1 MAKHDWNASYEQY
14 LLAVENEPD
23 LSAAEFARRN
33 DLNINSARRSFNKIK
48 AKHADSDSSS
58 KVKGDHPEKKGDRSL
73 KKPAKKPS
81 KETRISK
88 GKKPL
93 KSRGK
98 PVLQEENAHAR
109 AESEPLKEDLGNA
122 TDHFVAPKRALVAGD
137 QSRGKNYRGVKHGA
151 YMKLAKINPEL
162 VKAAK
167 LLNDDDGVTTLMSAR
182 YLQMRLTLSEMM
194 EAIDRDYGNDQPWK
208 DEHGNT
214 IPKSKAYANALF
226 GTSTAFTELE
236 GKMDNAKLKR
246 EKLELDRQKLQ
257 LEFDESHP
265 LTKSQQIAETKRILK
280 YRAEK
285 ELSAVETSY
294 LFEDQA
300 LPLPR
305 TLAAE
310 ADKEISMRVPERV
323 DEPEVTAEELDQ
335 MMLDYQAQREEWQGD
350 WLAERQAGIA
360 ELKTISA
367 TDEIEIIE

>member
-1 MAKHDWNASYEQY
+1 MVCRVAKHDWGASYRQY
-14 LLAVENEPD
+14 LLDVKDEPD

-48 AKHADSDSSS
+48 SNLAESNNKSD
-58 KVKGDHPEKKGDRSL
+58 HTEKKGDRSRST
-73 KKPAKKPS
+73 PANKPS
-81 KETRISK
+81 KDSRAR
-88 GKKPL
+88 GGVKPL
-93 KSRGK
+93 KSRGGDAIEGEK
-98 PVLQEENAHAR
+98 AR
-109 AESEPLKEDLGNA
+109 AVTDSQPLKEDLGNA
-122 TDHFVAPKRALVAGD
+122 PDHFIAPKRALVSGD
-137 QSRGKNYRGVKHGA
+137 KPRGKNYRGVKHGA

-194 EAIDRDYGNDQPWK
+194 EAIDRDYGNNQPWK

-246 EKLELDRQKLQ
+246 SKLAIDHGKLQ
-257 LEFDESHP
+257 LELDEAHP
-265 LTKSQQIAETKRILK
+265 LSKSEQIAETKRILR
-280 YRAEK
+280 YRLEH
-285 ELSAVETSY
+285 ELTAVETSY

-335 MMLDYQAQREEWQGD
+335 MMLDYQAQRDEWQGD

-367 TDEIEIIE
+367 TDEVEIIE